1 MLDGE
6 KLDHRYSGV
15 ARLFHWL
22 TVGLLIAQFAI
33 AWTMPH
39 IGRGSVPIGLI
50 GWHLTLGLA
59 IGVVTIARLGW
70 RLISPPPSAP
80 ASLPPALANL
90 SRTTHWLLYG
100 LLIILPL
107 LGWIN
112 ANARG
117 WSLKLLGAVPL
128 PQLVAEGSPFGRAMG
143 DVHST
148 IAIVFL
154 AVVGLHVAG
163 AFYHAFVLKDGTM
176 RRMA

>member
-1 MLDGE
+1 MIAGNE
-6 KLDHRYSGV
+6 TIEHYSMP

-22 TVGLLIAQFAI
+22 TVMLIVGQFAI

-39 IGRGSVPIGLI
+39 VGRASVSIGLI

-59 IGVVTIARLGW
+59 IGVTTTARVGW
-70 RLISPPPSAP
+70 RLISPPPPAP
-80 ASLPPALANL
+80 SSLPVALAKL
-90 SRTTHWLLYG
+90 SRAMHWLLYS

-112 ANARG
+112 SNARG
-117 WSLKLLGAVPL
+117 WSLNLLGAVPL
-128 PQLVAEGSPFGRAMG
+128 AQLVAEGSPFGRAMG

-154 AVVGLHVAG
+154 VVVGLHVAG
-163 AFYHAFVLKDGTM
+163 ACYHAFVLKDGTM

>member
-1 MLDGE
+1 MLHDR
-6 KLDHRYSGV
+6 KPDQRYSGL

-22 TVGLLIAQFAI
+22 TVVLLVVQFAI

-59 IGVVTIARLGW
+59 IGLITIARLGW
-70 RLISPPPSAP
+70 RSISPPPPAP
-80 ASLPPALANL
+80 ASLPPALAKL
-90 SRTTHWLLYG
+90 SRVTHWLLYG
-100 LLIILPL
+100 LLIVLPL

-117 WSLKLLGAVPL
+117 WSLNLLGAVPL
-128 PQLVAEGSPFGRAMG
+128 PQLVAEGSAFGRAMG

-163 AFYHAFVLKDGTM
+163 ALYHAFVIKDGTM